1 MFALFSALSCFEE
14 LFPRTKQS
22 ASRTLLFPL
31 PFGPIITL
39 KSSPNNSSVYFP
51 KLLKPSST
59 SFVIFVGFTSFFST
73 LARDIGTASIITLS
87 SPFSTLEYLNVG
99 IHLNVAFR
107 LLCSMVQVTELDK
120 LIIQTQEMIKL
131 LNDNYIPEQV
141 KFDKI
146 DALFRQ
152 VI

>member
-1 MFALFSALSCFEE
+1 
-14 LFPRTKQS
+14 
-22 ASRTLLFPL
+22 
-31 PFGPIITL
+31 
-39 KSSPNNSSVYFP
+39 
-51 KLLKPSST
+51 
-59 SFVIFVGFTSFFST
+59 
-73 LARDIGTASIITLS
+73 
-87 SPFSTLEYLNVG
+87 
-99 IHLNVAFR
+99 
-107 LLCSMVQVTELDK
+107 MVQVTELDK